1 MKNFFT
7 LKIFLAI
14 FTFSIL
20 VSCSQKKENLDFDFS
35 TLKKSNKVKV
45 NNNDNK
51 DKDKDILENNLFIKD
66 LIRSKNKQEIL
77 SKTKFG
83 KEDPFS
89 REGIRVNQ
97 LSAFFNLKGFIN
109 TKKNKYAFVSY
120 LENEG
125 TISEGYIGGENTY
138 LLPDGA
144 KVISIDPK
152 DKKLIINYEN
162 KKFIFEL

>member
-1 MKNFFT
+1 MKKFFT
-7 LKIFLAI
+7 IKILLAI
-14 FTFSIL
+14 FTFSFL
-20 VSCSQKKENLDFDFS
+20 VSCSQKRENIDFDFS
-35 TLKKSNKVKV
+35 ILKKSNKVKV

-51 DKDKDILENNLFIKD
+51 DKDILESNLFIKD
-66 LIRSKNKQEIL
+66 LIPFKNKQEIL

-89 REGIRVNQ
+89 KDEIRLNQ
-97 LSAFFNLKGFIN
+97 LSAFFKLKGFIN

-138 LLPDGA
+138 LLPNGA
-144 KVISIDPK
+144 KVITIDPK

>member
-1 MKNFFT
+1 MKNFFK
-7 LKIFLAI
+7 LKILLAI

-20 VSCSQKKENLDFDFS
+20 VSCSQKKESIDFDFS

-45 NNNDNK
+45 NINDNK
-51 DKDKDILENNLFIKD
+51 DKDIIESNLFIKD
-66 LIRSKNKQEIL
+66 LIPLKNKQEIL

-89 REGIRVNQ
+89 REEIRVNQ
-97 LSAFFNLKGFIN
+97 LSAFFNLKGFVN

-138 LLPDGA
+138 LLPNGA
-144 KVISIDPK
+144 KVITIDPK